1 MLNINNLWYMLTFQN
16 ISNGK
21 KYLGC
26 IIRKIKKQLREV
38 GNWSLAIEPL
48 VLMVPSIH
56 YILVL
61 SIWGSTNSC
70 YCRLLTSDCLLL
82 VFESRHPIGSP
93 HFSCFLF
100 IVTIQTLWFLPF
112 FSWHLSCLRLSSCSW
127 LHAMNVRH

>member
-1 MLNINNLWYMLTFQN
+1 MLTFQN
-16 ISNGK
+16 ISNSK

-38 GNWSLAIEPL
+38 GNWSVAVEPL
-48 VLMVPSIH
+48 VLMVPSTH
-56 YILVL
+56 YVLVL
-61 SIWGSTNSC
+61 SVRGSTNSC

-100 IVTIQTLWFLPF
+100 TVTVQTLWFLPF
-112 FSWHLSCLRLSSCSW
+112 FHDTCP
-127 LHAMNVRH
+127 V